1 MRVSLLVN
9 INVEFLYYLERYRT
23 HFAGL
28 MNIQILYSED
38 I

>member
-1 MRVSLLVN
+1 MSVSLLVN
-9 INVEFLYYLERYRT
+9 INVEFLYHLENYGT

-28 MNIQILYSED
+28 MDIQILYSED